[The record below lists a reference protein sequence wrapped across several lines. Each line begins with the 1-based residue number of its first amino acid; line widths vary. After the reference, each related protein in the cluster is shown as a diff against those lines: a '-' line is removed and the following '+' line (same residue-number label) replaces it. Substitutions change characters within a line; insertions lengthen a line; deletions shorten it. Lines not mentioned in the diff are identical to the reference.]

1 MQAILIMAHRD
12 IQQVKMLAAVLRS
25 KFEVYIHF
33 DQKLAVS
40 EEDWQA
46 FQEMGVHTFQ
56 EINVNWAAGELRRLR
71 AC

>member
-40 EEDWQA
+40 EEDLQA

-71 AC
+71 VC